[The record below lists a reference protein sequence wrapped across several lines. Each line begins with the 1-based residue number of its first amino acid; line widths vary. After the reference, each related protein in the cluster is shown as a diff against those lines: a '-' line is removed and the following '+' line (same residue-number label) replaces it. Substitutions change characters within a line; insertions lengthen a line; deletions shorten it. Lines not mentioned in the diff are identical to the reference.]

1 MLIAEPQTTRY
12 DVHFRIGKIPVR
24 VHPLF
29 WVLTLVFG
37 AVNVQHMAINL
48 WVGIALWTAAVSVS
62 ILVHELGHALTA
74 KAYGWPPRIVL
85 YGMGGLAIYTPG
97 RQTRKSRI
105 LIDFAG
111 PGAGFV
117 LGGLV
122 LAAVLLSGHSI
133 ALFGLSLGSGP
144 EFTGAGRLE
153 LFVGFML
160 FVNIF
165 WGLMNLLPIQPLDG
179 GGIAKAIL
187 EKYRPRDAW
196 PVALK
201 LGIGTAIVF
210 GAIGFLLWKS
220 VFLAVL
226 FGMLAYNNWQMLAQ
240 LQQHR

>member
-1 MLIAEPQTTRY
+1 
-12 DVHFRIGKIPVR
+12 
-24 VHPLF
+24 
-29 WVLTLVFG
+29 
-37 AVNVQHMAINL
+37 
-48 WVGIALWTAAVSVS
+48 
-62 ILVHELGHALTA
+62 
-74 KAYGWPPRIVL
+74 
-85 YGMGGLAIYTPG
+85 
-97 RQTRKSRI
+97 
-105 LIDFAG
+105 
-111 PGAGFV
+111 
-117 LGGLV
+117 
-122 LAAVLLSGHSI
+122 VLLSGHSI

-226 FGMLAYNNWQMLAQ
+226 FGMLAYNNWQMLQQ

>member
-1 MLIAEPQTTRY
+1 ML
-12 DVHFRIGKIPVR
+12 
-24 VHPLF
+24 
-29 WVLTLVFG
+29 
-37 AVNVQHMAINL
+37 
-48 WVGIALWTAAVSVS
+48 
-62 ILVHELGHALTA
+62 
-74 KAYGWPPRIVL
+74 
-85 YGMGGLAIYTPG
+85 
-97 RQTRKSRI
+97 
-105 LIDFAG
+105 AG
-111 PGAGFV
+111 
-117 LGGLV
+117 
-122 LAAVLLSGHSI
+122 VLLSGHSI

-226 FGMLAYNNWQMLAQ
+226 FGMLAYNNWQMLQQ